1 MFVNDN
7 IETMNAMEV
16 DNFDTIEDKEIIP
29 ECGNCKSDK
38 VKNECEKCGKYF
50 CALCE
55 HKVNGEESES
65 VLDFFK
71 SYNFSNYTC
80 KTAHH

>member
-1 MFVNDN
+1 
-7 IETMNAMEV
+7 MNAMEV
-16 DNFDTIEDKEIIP
+16 ENSDKILEKEITA
-29 ECGNCKSDK
+29 ECANCKSDK
-38 VKNECEKCGKYF
+38 VKNECEKCRKYL
-50 CALCE
+50 CSLCE

-71 SYNFSNYTC
+71 SFNFLNYTC